1 MYAIVESRGRQYKV
15 SPGDVIELDFM
26 KTEPGDT
33 YTFDKV
39 LMLVDNDQVT
49 LDKEAL
55 DKVKVSGVITGNK
68 KGQKIIVFKY
78 KRRKD
83 YHRKLGHRQKK
94 SATNVK
100 LSAEKAWSGSS
111 VKTNAT
117 NSGKVR
123 GG

>member
-15 SPGDVIELDFM
+15 SPGDVIELDLM

-39 LMLVDNDQVT
+39 LMLVDNDQVI
-49 LDKEAL
+49 LDKEEL

-68 KGQKIIVFKY
+68 KGQKLIVFKY

-83 YHRKLGHRQKK
+83 YHRKLGHRQMYTLMK
-94 SATNVK
+94 V
-100 LSAEKAWSGSS
+100 EKIENP
-111 VKTNAT
+111 T
-117 NSGKVR
+117 
-123 GG
+123 